1 MAQPY
6 LTAAVDDK
14 GIRIL
19 PLVTVPEAAP
29 NGYRMAGVP
38 DGIGAYASTTQPD
51 TFYVLLTHEF
61 RFNQG
66 GRRPHAGSGAFVSKW
81 TFDTSGW
88 KGGKGSLKLISG
100 EDLIKTINHWDHAA
114 GKHRESIR
122 VPLERLC
129 SADLPVPSALHFTDK
144 NGGEWGTK
152 ERLFLGGE
160 ETHTKY
166 KPVFG
171 RAFAGHPRAAAR
183 ALHPPRDRGA
193 AAWNLAF
200 RKLTTPVESPH
211 VQIQLY
217 PPPRRPVPPRACAG
231 EHGPGGPARQG
242 MGVDCVAPRRRVAA

>member
-19 PLVTVPEAAP
+19 PLVTVPDAAP

-100 EDLIKTINHWDHAA
+100 EDLIKTINHWTMPPVSTVSPSAS
-114 GKHRESIR
+114 RWS
-122 VPLERLC
+122 VWC

-144 NGGEWGTK
+144 NGGEWGH
-152 ERLFLGGE
+152 ERAS
-160 ETHTKY
+160 
-166 KPVFG
+166 V
-171 RAFAGHPRAAAR
+171 
-183 ALHPPRDRGA
+183 
-193 AAWNLAF
+193 
-200 RKLTTPVESPH
+200 
-211 VQIQLY
+211 
-217 PPPRRPVPPRACAG
+217 PRR
-231 EHGPGGPARQG
+231 
-242 MGVDCVAPRRRVAA
+242 